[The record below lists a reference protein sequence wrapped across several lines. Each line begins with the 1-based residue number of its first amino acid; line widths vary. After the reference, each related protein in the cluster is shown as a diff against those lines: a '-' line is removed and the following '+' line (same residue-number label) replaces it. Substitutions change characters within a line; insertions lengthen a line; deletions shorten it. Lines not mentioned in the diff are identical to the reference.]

1 MSIIR
6 TGSIRTGNGRPAGA
20 GTKIPALAIL
30 ILLSCAPP
38 DGLAQA
44 AGTKDSSPSAALGDL
59 ADPDR
64 KAHRA
69 AARKLEA
76 NWHPGFAPMLVEIF
90 MLLPPE
96 DARGQN
102 VLRLLRKGTG
112 QNLPADTDRWWRWIW
127 SREEQ
132 EHPEYATF
140 KATVYSSV
148 DKRFA
153 RYFVP
158 GTPRTIRLDEV
169 VWGGVKKDG
178 IPPLEYPKM
187 ISAAEADYLKN
198 NHIVFGVYLN
208 GEAKAYPKRILAW
221 HELFNDRVGG
231 IDVTCAYC
239 TLCGSA
245 VLYDQKVGERQFS
258 FGTSGFLYRSN
269 KLMYDRQTNTLWSAL
284 EGVPVMGSL
293 VGTELQLK
301 RLPIVTTRWKEWR
314 RRHPETTVLSLET
327 GHERDYGEGV
337 AYREYFATD
346 RLMFPTPFQD
356 KRLKNKQ
363 EVLALLMDG
372 EAVAYNARFLRKHRL
387 HQDRVG
393 GQQLVILTDK
403 SGANRVYDATGIRFT
418 KWDRTSKV
426 RDSSGK
432 QWEATETSLV
442 GPNGEKLIRLA
453 AHRAFWFGWRAQFP
467 KTRLVK

>member
-1 MSIIR
+1 MP
-6 TGSIRTGNGRPAGA
+6 GRDGVQA
-20 GTKIPALAIL
+20 GTGMKIGALAVL
-30 ILLSCAPP
+30 LLLSGVPP
-38 DGLAQA
+38 HVLAQA
-44 AGTKDSSPSAALGDL
+44 TQTKDSSPAAAIGDM
-59 ADPDR
+59 ADRDR
-64 KAHRA
+64 KVHRA
-69 AARKLEA
+69 AARRLEA

-90 MLLPPE
+90 MLLPPG
-96 DARGQN
+96 DVRGQN

-127 SREEQ
+127 SQDEQ

-140 KATVYSSV
+140 KTTLYSFI

-187 ISAAEADYLKN
+187 VSAAEADYLKN
-198 NHIVFGVYLN
+198 DHIVFGVYLN

-293 VGTELQLK
+293 VGSGLQLK

-314 RRHPETTVLSLET
+314 RRHPETKVLSLDT
-327 GHERDYGEGV
+327 GHERDYGEGA

-356 KRLKNKQ
+356 ERLKNKQ
-363 EVLALLMDG
+363 EVLAMLMDG
-372 EAVAYNARFLRKHRL
+372 EAVAYDTRYLRKRRL

-393 GQQLVILTDK
+393 GQEVVILTDK
-403 SGANRVYDATGIRFT
+403 SGASRVYDATGVTFT
-418 KWDRTSKV
+418 KWNRNSKV
-426 RDSSGK
+426 RDSSGQ
-432 QWEATETSLV
+432 QWEATETALV
-442 GPNGEKLIRLA
+442 GPNDEKLIRLA

-467 KTRLVK
+467 NTRLVK

>member
-1 MSIIR
+1 MP
-6 TGSIRTGNGRPAGA
+6 GRDGVQA
-20 GTKIPALAIL
+20 GTGMKIGALAV
-30 ILLSCAPP
+30 LLLVSGVPP
-38 DGLAQA
+38 HVLAQA
-44 AGTKDSSPSAALGDL
+44 TQTKDSSPAAAIGKM
-59 ADPDR
+59 ADRDR
-64 KAHRA
+64 KVHRA
-69 AARKLEA
+69 AARRLEA

-90 MLLPPE
+90 MLLPPG
-96 DARGQN
+96 DVRGQN

-112 QNLPADTDRWWRWIW
+112 QNLPADKNRWWRWIW

-140 KATVYSSV
+140 KTTLYSFI

-198 NHIVFGVYLN
+198 GHIVFGVYLN

-269 KLMYDRQTNTLWSAL
+269 KLMYDRRTNTLWSAL

-293 VGTELQLK
+293 VGSGLQLK

-314 RRHPETTVLSLET
+314 RRHPETKVLSLDT
-327 GHERDYGEGV
+327 GHERDYGEGA

-363 EVLALLMDG
+363 EVVALLMDG
-372 EAVAYNARFLRKHRL
+372 EAVAYDTRFLRKRRL
-387 HQDRVG
+387 HQDLVA
-393 GQQLVILTDK
+393 GQELVILTDK
-403 SGANRVYDATGIRFT
+403 SGANRVYDATGIKFT
-418 KWDRTSKV
+418 RWDRSSKV
-426 RDSSGK
+426 RDSSGR
-432 QWEATETSLV
+432 QWEATETALV

-467 KTRLVK
+467 NTRLVK

>member
-1 MSIIR
+1 MTTMR
-6 TGSIRTGNGRPAGA
+6 TGPILAGDGKRTGT
-20 GTKIPALAIL
+20 GTKIPVLAIL
-30 ILLSCAPP
+30 ILLACAPP
-38 DGLAQA
+38 DGWAQSAKTDDASPTA
-44 AGTKDSSPSAALGDL
+44 AVGDL
-59 ADPDR
+59 ASPDR
-64 KAHRA
+64 KVHRA

-90 MLLPPE
+90 MLVPPG

-127 SREEQ
+127 NREEQ
-132 EHPEYATF
+132 LHPEYATF
-140 KATVYSSV
+140 KATLYSFI

-153 RYFVP
+153 RYFNP
-158 GTPRTIRLDEV
+158 SPPRTIRLDEV
-169 VWGGVKKDG
+169 IWGGVKKDG
-178 IPPLEYPKM
+178 IPPLEYPEM

-239 TLCGSA
+239 TLCGAA
-245 VLYDQKVGERQFS
+245 VLYDQKVGDQQFS

-284 EGVPVMGSL
+284 EGVPVMGPL
-293 VGTELQLK
+293 VGTGLQLN

-314 RRHPETTVLSLET
+314 RRHPETKVLSLDT
-327 GHERDYGEGV
+327 GHERDYGEGA

-372 EAVAYNARFLRKHRL
+372 EAVAWDTRFLRKRRV
-387 HQDRVG
+387 HQDRVA
-393 GQQLVILTDK
+393 GQELVILTDK
-403 SGANRVYDATGIRFT
+403 SGANRVYDATGITFT
-418 KWDRTSKV
+418 RWDRNSRV
-426 RDSSGK
+426 RDTSGR
-432 QWEATETSLV
+432 QWEATETALV
-442 GPNGEKLIRLA
+442 GPDGEKLIRLA

-467 KTRLVK
+467 NTRLVK

>member
-1 MSIIR
+1 MSRFRAISTAKR
-6 TGSIRTGNGRPAGA
+6 GTA
-20 GTKIPALAIL
+20 TKIPALTIL
-30 ILLSCAPP
+30 ILLAWAPP
-38 DGLAQA
+38 EGSTQSAKP
-44 AGTKDSSPSAALGDL
+44 KDSFSTSAVGDL

-64 KAHRA
+64 KVHRA

-90 MLLPPE
+90 SLLPPG

-112 QNLPADTDRWWRWIW
+112 QNLPADANRWWRWIW
-127 SREEQ
+127 SREEH
-132 EHPEYATF
+132 EHPEYAAF
-140 KATVYSSV
+140 KATLYSSI
-148 DKRFA
+148 DKRFV
-153 RYFVP
+153 RYFTP
-158 GTPRTIRLDEV
+158 ATPRTIRLDEV
-169 VWGGVKKDG
+169 LWGGVKKDG

-221 HELFNDRVGG
+221 HELFNDRFGG
-231 IDVTCAYC
+231 MDVTCAYC

-245 VLYDQKVGERQFS
+245 ILYDQKVGGRQFS

-293 VGTELQLK
+293 AGSGLQLK

-314 RRHPETTVLSLET
+314 QRHPETTVLSLDT
-327 GHERDYGEGV
+327 GHERDYREGA

-356 KRLKNKQ
+356 TRLKNKQ

-372 EAVAYNARFLRKHRL
+372 EAVAYDTRFLRKRRL

-393 GQQLVILTDK
+393 GQELVILTDK
-403 SGANRVYDATGIRFT
+403 SGAIRVYESTGVAFT
-418 KWDRTSKV
+418 KWDRNSKV
-426 RDSSGK
+426 RDRSGK
-432 QWEATETSLV
+432 QWEATETALV
-442 GPNGEKLIRLA
+442 GPDGEKLIRLA

-467 KTRLVK
+467 NTRLVK

>member
-1 MSIIR
+1 MCAFRSKWMP
-6 TGSIRTGNGRPAGA
+6 RPEGKRAGA
-20 GTKIPALAIL
+20 GTKIPALT
-30 ILLSCAPP
+30 LLLLLAGAPP
-38 DGLAQA
+38 EGLAEA
-44 AGTKDSSPSAALGDL
+44 AGTKESSVTAALDDL
-59 ADPDR
+59 ADHDR
-64 KAHRA
+64 KVHRA
-69 AARKLEA
+69 AARTLEA
-76 NWHPGFAPMLVEIF
+76 DWHPGFAPMLVEIF
-90 MLLPPE
+90 MLIPPG
-96 DARGQN
+96 DIRGNN
-102 VLRLLRKGTG
+102 VMKLLRKGTG
-112 QNLPADTDRWWRWIW
+112 QNLPADANRWWRWVW

-132 EHPEYATF
+132 EHPDYAAF
-140 KATVYSSV
+140 KATLYSLM

-169 VWGGVKKDG
+169 IWGGVKKDG

-187 ISAAEADYLKN
+187 ISAGEADYLKN
-198 NHIVFGVYLN
+198 DHIVFGVYLK

-231 IDVTCAYC
+231 MDVTCAYC

-245 VLYDQKVGERQFS
+245 ILYDQKVGDQQFS

-293 VGTELQLK
+293 AGSGLQLK

-314 RRHPETTVLSLET
+314 RRHPETRVLSLDT
-327 GHERDYGEGV
+327 GHRRDYGEGV

-356 KRLKNKQ
+356 RRLKNKQ

-372 EAVAYNARFLRKHRL
+372 EAVAYDTRFLRKRRL
-387 HQDRVG
+387 HQDRVA
-393 GQQLVILTDK
+393 GQDLIILTDK
-403 SGANRVYDATGIRFT
+403 SGAFRVYDSAGVTFT
-418 KWDRTSKV
+418 KWDRNSKV
-426 RDSSGK
+426 RDSSGR
-432 QWEATETSLV
+432 QWKATETALL
-442 GPNGEKLIRLA
+442 GPNGEKLLRLS

-467 KTRLVK
+467 NTRLVK